1 MSADE
6 LERSLE
12 AYLAHLRSERGMA
25 ANTWAAYRRDLTRYA
40 SWLRARGISG
50 WAPIHEAD
58 VADHLQ
64 WLRRT
69 DEDGPGL
76 SATSSAR
83 AMVAIRGWHRFAVAE
98 QWVLIDVSREVSPPR
113 PSRRLPK
120 ALSVDEVERVLAA
133 VGAGGADPLLQLRD
147 VALVE
152 FLYATG
158 ARISEA
164 VGLLRDDLDLEHAQ
178 VRLRGK
184 GNKQRVVP
192 VGSVAVRAL
201 EAYLV
206 RAWPDLRHRGRS
218 RGEVFLNVRGGPLS
232 RQGAWGILADA
243 ASTAGLSGHVSPHTL
258 RHSFAT
264 HLLDGGADVRVV
276 QELLGH
282 ASVATTQVYTL
293 VTIDRLREVVAA
305 SHPRAR

>member
-1 MSADE
+1 MAPDE

-25 ANTWAAYRRDLTRYA
+25 ANTLAAYRRDLTRYA
-40 SWLRARGISG
+40 GWVRARGMRG
-50 WAPIHEAD
+50 WSAIREVD

-69 DEDGPGL
+69 DEEGPGL

-98 QWVLIDVSREVSPPR
+98 QWVAVDVSREVSPPR
-113 PSRRLPK
+113 PARRLPK
-120 ALSVDEVERVLAA
+120 ALSVDEVERILAA

-164 VGLLRDDLDLEHAQ
+164 VGLLRDDLDLDHAQ

-184 GNKQRVVP
+184 GNKQRIVP

-201 EAYLV
+201 DAYLV
-206 RAWPDLRHRGRS
+206 RAWPDLRQRGRS

-243 ASTAGLSGHVSPHTL
+243 AATAGLSGHVSPHTL

-293 VTIDRLREVVAA
+293 ITIDRLREVVAA